1 MSSIS
6 LVDDFLYKS
15 GSFEC
20 AILCTYGLNLQFF
33 ENYLLKQ
40 NTLYYCD
47 NICVFTDY
55 NIYQN
60 FLAENYRYQPRWLN
74 KKYLVTCLKT
84 RGIFHSKLFIV
95 ASEKEV
101 FVGIGSANLTRDGIA
116 SNLELVSLF
125 EFSKNNLAHS
135 NVLRKSIAYVER
147 LAELSKSKKAIEKV
161 NLLKDICIPL
171 IDSEKSEETELV
183 HNLDRP
189 FVDQIEEFIGDSPIQ
204 NIYIISPFFDENLS
218 PLKKL
223 VDHFPDAHVDIYI
236 QQAKSN
242 FPIQQIENLRNSTDI
257 WIFKNTNRYMH
268 GKSIIFRSNDKN
280 IMFCGSANFTKA
292 ALLSSSKVGN
302 FEIGLIGYIN
312 EEKLADVLN
321 PLGQKAERL
330 VDKTDLKVEK
340 KSEIQS
346 EDYSGLIEFIIEADR
361 IENSVVL
368 SVNNEINREF
378 FMPLKFRLIS
388 FNGTDVETKIEE
400 EFVISLDSKLRQK
413 IENVDGVQIIGRDKN
428 QNIRRSNIAWVVN
441 LEKRKTKENVRFR
454 KIFNNP
460 FELSSI
466 LEEMW
471 RSGNIEEMRKF
482 LISFDI
488 PLDLILP
495 PRHNV
500 PKQRES
506 RGNVE
511 GEMPIHRYRLLFQ
524 NDSIIGIYQYFLDW
538 MYKKLEKHRQNPQI
552 DKFSN
557 FMLIISALF
566 SFIDFIDNSI
576 QEIYS
581 DSDTITA
588 DDWSIV
594 REQYNL
600 LFDFVDKCWGL
611 IFRRDGYRELLNE
624 IIQRDQEQNIEDEIL
639 TFEDFI
645 LQNEYN
651 DQIFSLF
658 EISKKIFENFISL
671 ASKIKIKTEV
681 GTITQAKL
689 FSGDIHLLK
698 HKEILE
704 FILKNES
711 ALNNYFNQQ
720 GSNLLSE

>member
-6 LVDDFLYKS
+6 LVNDFLYKS

-20 AILCTYGLNLQFF
+20 AILCTYGLNLHFF

-40 NTLYYCD
+40 NALYYCD

-55 NIYQN
+55 NIYNN
-60 FLAENYRYQPRWLN
+60 FLAENYRHQPRWLN
-74 KKYLVTCLKT
+74 KKYLVTYLKT

-95 ASEKEV
+95 ASENKV
-101 FVGIGSANLTRDGIA
+101 FVVIGSANLTRDGIA
-116 SNLELVSLF
+116 SNLELASLF
-125 EFSKNNLAHS
+125 EFSKNDLAHS
-135 NVLRKSIAYVER
+135 NVLRKSIDYVER
-147 LAELSKSKKAIEKV
+147 LAKLSKSTKSIEKV
-161 NLLKDICIPL
+161 NLLKEICIPF
-171 IDSEKSEETELV
+171 IDSEKPEETEFV
-183 HNLDRP
+183 HNLDIP
-189 FVDQIEEFIGDSPIQ
+189 FIDQIKDFIGDSQIH

-223 VDHFPDAHVDIYI
+223 VDLFPDSHVDIYI

-242 FPIQQIENLRNSTDI
+242 FPIHQIENLRDSTDI
-257 WIFKNTNRYMH
+257 LIFNNTDRYIH

-280 IMFCGSANFTKA
+280 IMFCGSANFTKV

-312 EEKLADVLN
+312 EERLANVLN
-321 PLGQKAERL
+321 PQGQKAERL
-330 VDKTDLKVEK
+330 DDKTDLKVEK

-346 EDYSGLIEFIIEADR
+346 EDYGDLIEFIVEAER
-361 IENSVVL
+361 IENNIVL
-368 SVNNEINREF
+368 SVNNEINREYF
-378 FMPLKFRLIS
+378 VPLKFRLIS
-388 FNGTDVETKIEE
+388 FNGADVEIKIEE

-413 IENVDGVQIIGRDKN
+413 IENVDGVQIIGHDKN

-441 LEKRKTKENVRFR
+441 LEKRRTKENVRFR

-466 LEEMW
+466 LEEML
-471 RSGNIEEMRKF
+471 RSDNIEELRKF

-506 RGNVE
+506 KGNVE
-511 GEMPIHRYRLLFQ
+511 GDMPLHRYRLLFQ
-524 NDSIIGIYQYFLDW
+524 GDSIIGLYRYFLEG
-538 MYKKLEKHRQNPQI
+538 MYKKLEKHKQNPQI

-557 FMLIISALF
+557 FMLIISTLF
-566 SFIDFIDNSI
+566 SFIDFINNSI

-581 DSDTITA
+581 NSDTITA

-594 REQYNL
+594 RDQYNL

-611 IFRRDGYRELLNE
+611 IFRKDGYRELLNE
-624 IIQRDQEQNIEDEIL
+624 IIQRDQEQNIENEIF
-639 TFEDFI
+639 TFDDFI
-645 LQNEYN
+645 FQNGYN
-651 DQIFSLF
+651 EQIFSLF
-658 EISKKIFENFISL
+658 KISKKIFNNFINL
-671 ASKIKIKTEV
+671 ATRIKVKTEL
-681 GTITQAKL
+681 GTITQARL
-689 FSGDIHLLK
+689 FSGDIHL
-698 HKEILE
+698 HNRKEILD
-704 FILKNES
+704 FVLKNES

-720 GSNLLSE
+720 